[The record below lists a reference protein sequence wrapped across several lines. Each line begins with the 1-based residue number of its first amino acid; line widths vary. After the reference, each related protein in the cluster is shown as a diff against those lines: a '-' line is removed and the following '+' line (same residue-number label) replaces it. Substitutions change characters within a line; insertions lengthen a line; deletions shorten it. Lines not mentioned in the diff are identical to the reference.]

1 MSPSL
6 LKDSQDD
13 PLFLFFACRMARGQ
27 EETSTSQ
34 AGCKRGTPRE
44 MPTTSNLVAAM
55 SVEELRSFSQV
66 PTDISLEFSDVA
78 TALTIGGCGR

>member
-1 MSPSL
+1 
-6 LKDSQDD
+6 
-13 PLFLFFACRMARGQ
+13 
-27 EETSTSQ
+27 
-34 AGCKRGTPRE
+34 